1 MSRTGSKK
9 SFIGLIVFAAAIGA
23 AIILDNTIVFLL
35 SPFIAGAAASLVDL
49 YERANFHRPGEKT
62 QALHVGRSIVQT
74 YGLWIATAVLAL
86 DQGAKSAM
94 LHIPGSPERV
104 VTILAFLKVG
114 ISWDTAF
121 GHGLIPVEILPVIM
135 LGLSVALVL
144 WSLLARTRTQS
155 AYIGLIVGG
164 ALSNSVD
171 WLFRGNVANFFRA
184 RVLGYDFPE
193 FNIADLAITLGVL
206 GLVLDLLLRA
216 TQRGA
221 DPVKEGS

>member
-1 MSRTGSKK
+1 
-9 SFIGLIVFAAAIGA
+9 
-23 AIILDNTIVFLL
+23 
-35 SPFIAGAAASLVDL
+35 
-49 YERANFHRPGEKT
+49 
-62 QALHVGRSIVQT
+62 
-74 YGLWIATAVLAL
+74 
-86 DQGAKSAM
+86 
-94 LHIPGSPERV
+94 
-104 VTILAFLKVG
+104 
-114 ISWDTAF
+114 
-121 GHGLIPVEILPVIM
+121 M

-144 WSLLARTRTQS
+144 WSLLGRTRTQS
-155 AYIGLIVGG
+155 AYIGLVSFGG